1 MVVVSAL
8 GVASCKDDAPAP
20 RRVAPP
26 PLPTASAPAP
36 DARVKRFE
44 IEPAGVASFL
54 IDAPLEK
61 IKGRSTRYRG
71 SLTLDPKDL
80 ASTRGQ
86 IDLDLGELK
95 TETFDDAGKN
105 AKQTEHAR
113 NWLGLGGDVEEKA
126 RAEHRWAR
134 FTITAVSSV
143 SAARIEDAAE
153 VSGRREVKVTAAG
166 DLWVHGVSAPKTVK
180 LSISFEGPVDAPS
193 RVHITT
199 AEPLV
204 VSLKQHD
211 IKPRDLAGR
220 FLEGALEQVGK
231 KIDDRVQITLDVTAA
246 ARP

>member
-1 MVVVSAL
+1 M
-8 GVASCKDDAPAP
+8 
-20 RRVAPP
+20 
-26 PLPTASAPAP
+26 
-36 DARVKRFE
+36 RFE

-80 ASTRGQ
+80 EATRGQ

-105 AKQTEHAR
+105 AKQTDHAR
-113 NWLGLGGDVEEKA
+113 NWLGLGGDVEEKT

-153 VSGRREVKVTAAG
+153 ASGRREVKVTAAG
-166 DLWVHGVSAPKTVK
+166 DLWVHGVSAPKTVE
-180 LSISFEGPVDAPS
+180 LSISFEGPAGAPLRL
-193 RVHITT
+193 RVAT

-231 KIDDRVQITLDVTAA
+231 KIDDRVQITLDVSAS